1 MYVEGPSMAE
11 VCPLSAAAYNNPRLI
26 GDEAVAVHQDAVAH
40 RSVVAVARL
49 LARRAA
55 EEMVLGVVAGTCAR
69 EEPAQ

>member
-1 MYVEGPSMAE
+1 MYVEGSSMAE
-11 VCPLSAAAYNNPRLI
+11 VCPLSAAAYNPRLI
-26 GDEAVAVHQDAVAH
+26 GDDAVAVHRDAVAH
-40 RSVVAVARL
+40 GSLVALARL